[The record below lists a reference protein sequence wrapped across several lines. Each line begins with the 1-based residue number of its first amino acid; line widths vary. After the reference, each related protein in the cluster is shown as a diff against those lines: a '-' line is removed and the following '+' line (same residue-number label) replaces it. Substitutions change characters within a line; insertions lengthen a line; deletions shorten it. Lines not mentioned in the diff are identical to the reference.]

1 MIWDIFHEAWSTVR
15 AQWMRSLLT
24 LSGIAWGIVAVVL
37 LMAYGNGF
45 HRALETGMRRA
56 FNTGTLL
63 IYNGQTSLQAGG
75 ERAGRRIRL
84 RESDIPPLR
93 ELGTIRAVSPEYIRT
108 LLLGYGSLQTN
119 VLVRGV
125 APEYE
130 FMRSQTIE
138 RGRFLNDEDVATQRR
153 VVFLGSD
160 IAHKL
165 FGNRPAVGEL
175 VRLRGISFE
184 VIGVMTPKMA
194 LSNYYSP
201 DRQSVFIPSSTVRH
215 LWQQEYV
222 DNLVVQTLSPAVHDQ
237 AIRQIRATLAERH
250 HFPAEDERAIQVE
263 DSVESMQMIG
273 AITGGLQFILTII
286 GAMTLMIGG
295 IGVMNIMLV
304 SVTERTREIGVR
316 KALGARRGSIL
327 LQILFEALTITLGGG
342 ALGLLLSQGIVS
354 GVGRLPLMARLLDD
368 PTGLTDIQLVLS
380 GEVAGTALAILLL
393 IGVLS
398 GLWPAW
404 RAARTDPIESL
415 RYE

>member
-1 MIWDIFHEAWSTVR
+1 
-15 AQWMRSLLT
+15 MRSLLT

-45 HRALETGMRRA
+45 HTALETGMRRA
-56 FNTGTLL
+56 FNSGTIL

-93 ELGTIRAVSPEYIRT
+93 ELGTVRAISPEYVRT
-108 LLLGYGSLQTN
+108 LSLGYGSGQTN
-119 VLVRGV
+119 ALVRGV

-138 RGRFLNDEDVATQRR
+138 HGRFLNDEDVATQRR

-160 IAHKL
+160 VAHKL
-165 FGNRPAVGEL
+165 FGNRPAVGERI
-175 VRLRGISFE
+175 RLRGIPFE

-201 DRQSVFIPSSTVRH
+201 DRKSVFIPYSTVQH
-215 LWQQEYV
+215 LWHQEFV
-222 DNLVVQTLSPAVHDQ
+222 DNLVIQTLSPAVHDQ

-250 HFPAEDERAIQVE
+250 HFMAEDERAIEVE
-263 DSVESMQMIG
+263 DSVESLQMIG
-273 AITGGLQFILTII
+273 AITGGLQLILTII

-295 IGVMNIMLV
+295 IGVMNMMLV

-316 KALGARRGSIL
+316 KALGAKRGSIL

-342 ALGLLLSQGIVS
+342 AIGLLFSQAIVS
-354 GVGRLPLMARLLDD
+354 GVGRLPFMAQILDD
-368 PTGLTDIQLVLS
+368 PTGLTDIHLILSGQVAGIAITILVLV
-380 GEVAGTALAILLL
+380 GL
-393 IGVLS
+393 IS

-404 RAARTDPIESL
+404 QAARTNPIESL
-415 RYE
+415 RYD